1 MQSLLGSIIFW
12 RLLSRGEGI
21 GCALYIED
29 QGDTSK
35 HPLGRG
41 VLSFKLCGKHIGL
54 ISVGSH
60 VAGALVDT
68 LVNLAFYDGH
78 CLAVDQGHHGELLFR
93 DGLIHE
99 RGVLIPSRT
108 FQLEAENVRS
118 VFEAVEHLRDFWVP
132 VHLPEDISLYE
143 ELVKTLASLLGT
155 HLLDGSEEG
164 VRLVQSVQEADGLV
178 DRGWVI
184 LPQVK

>member
-21 GCALYIED
+21 RCALYIED
-29 QGDTSK
+29 QGGTSK

-41 VLSFKLCGKHIGL
+41 MLSFELCGKHIGL

-68 LVNLAFYDGH
+68 LVNLVVYDELG
-78 CLAVDQGHHGELLFR
+78 LAVDQGHHGELLFR

-99 RGVLIPSRT
+99 RGVLIPSCT
-108 FQLEAENVRS
+108 F
-118 VFEAVEHLRDFWVP
+118 
-132 VHLPEDISLYE
+132 
-143 ELVKTLASLLGT
+143 
-155 HLLDGSEEG
+155 
-164 VRLVQSVQEADGLV
+164 
-178 DRGWVI
+178 
-184 LPQVK
+184 

>member
-93 DGLIHE
+93 DRLIHE
-99 RGVLIPSRT
+99 RGVLIPSST